1 MLSVLSNQ
9 PHRSFVVF
17 EEELS
22 RVKSQALFF
31 FAKLPHAKPEHAS
44 CELSREPR
52 EMRVSLMV
60 ITRLGFAIALE
71 EIRTRRILREKADC
85 KQSNQARLGTPKTK
99 KAVRN
104 ARGLIPT
111 TLRKNRGLSNIEVER
126 IRER

>member
-9 PHRSFVVF
+9 LHRSFVVF

-22 RVKSQALFF
+22 RVNSQALLF
-31 FAKLPHAKPEHAS
+31 FAKLLHGKPEHAS
-44 CELSREPR
+44 GELSREPR

-60 ITRLGFAIALE
+60 ITRSGFAIALE

-85 KQSNQARLGTPKTK
+85 KQSSQARLGTPKTK
-99 KAVRN
+99 KAARN

-126 IRER
+126 IR